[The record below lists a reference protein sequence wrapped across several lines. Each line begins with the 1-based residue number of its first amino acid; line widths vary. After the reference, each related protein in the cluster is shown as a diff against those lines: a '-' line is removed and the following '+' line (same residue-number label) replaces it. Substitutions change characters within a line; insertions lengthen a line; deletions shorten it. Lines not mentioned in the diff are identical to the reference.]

1 MSDNGMQQAVFAM
14 KLAHIPAGI
23 WTRMATVQREVLDL
37 RPQIATEVTLLVES
51 SWRIGVA
58 IYLHAAWRWR
68 VNHFDELNNI
78 TTSLFSTSG

>member
-1 MSDNGMQQAVFAM
+1 
-14 KLAHIPAGI
+14 
-23 WTRMATVQREVLDL
+23 
-37 RPQIATEVTLLVES
+37 VTLLVES